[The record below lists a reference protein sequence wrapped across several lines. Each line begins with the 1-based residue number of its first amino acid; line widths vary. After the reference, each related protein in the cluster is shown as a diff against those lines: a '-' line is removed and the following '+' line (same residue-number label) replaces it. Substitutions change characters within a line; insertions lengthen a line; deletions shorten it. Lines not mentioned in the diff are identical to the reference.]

1 MYLPCEVAKN
11 IVGNRDSGKSWKN
24 VVGNRASTNDS
35 AAKTPSGSG
44 VWENACQNVVGT
56 EPPQETAKKHCREH
70 GFGQKMEKPKELNP
84 FGIPLHYLSHQQ
96 SHVTGCQGTRAPPG

>member
-24 VVGNRASTNDS
+24 VVGNRVTTNGS

-56 EPPQETAKKHCREH
+56 EPPQETAKNIVGNMGSGKRW
-70 GFGQKMEKPKELNP
+70 KNP
-84 FGIPLHYLSHQQ
+84 RS
-96 SHVTGCQGTRAPPG
+96 